1 MPRVVNATSPEELTA
16 AASQKHRNPG
26 SGPEFSSA
34 SQLVIFFYLLA
45 YNQVS
50 FLGWFWVFY
59 TTVYQLVTT
68 QQYADV
74 HEMAWPALIIVQ
86 SGAFIEIINSA
97 LGFVRAPVVTTGLQ
111 VVSRLFLVWGVNYMF
126 PEVRSHWSFSTMM
139 IAWSIAELVRYSYY
153 ACNLLGQVPRILTWA
168 RYNLFLILYPTGVG
182 SELMMVYVALPFAKA
197 WNVNYYY
204 FLIVASLVYLPGF
217 PVLFS
222 HMLAQRKKYLKG
234 THLVAEKKK
243 QKKAQ

>member
-1 MPRVVNATSPEELTA
+1 M
-16 AASQKHRNPG
+16 
-26 SGPEFSSA
+26 
-34 SQLVIFFYLLA
+34 
-45 YNQVS
+45 
-50 FLGWFWVFY
+50 
-59 TTVYQLVTT
+59 
-68 QQYADV
+68 
-74 HEMAWPALIIVQ
+74 
-86 SGAFIEIINSA
+86 
-97 LGFVRAPVVTTGLQ
+97 TTGLQ

-168 RYNLFLILYPTGVG
+168 RYNLFLVLYPTGVG
-182 SELMMVYVALPFAKA
+182 SELMMVYTALPFAKA

-204 FLIVASLVYLPGF
+204 FLIVASLVYLPGMPLQGFWRYTGRTHFLFIGF

-222 HMLAQRKKYLKG
+222 HMLAQRRKYLKG

-243 QKKAQ
+243 EKKAQ